1 MLRAGRV
8 SYLRLGLEVIR
19 ESFLRRWP
27 FTQVL
32 INHRSWAPRRGWEGC
47 FRWLEQYEPKPAGG
61 ERLGWVQEAEDR
73 CGWGV
78 VSSLGSLSWTVRK
91 VGWSKAQG
99 LCVPGHAVQACPG
112 GDGEPWKVGE

>member
-47 FRWLEQYEPKPAGG
+47 FRWLEQVGRGWAGFRKQRIVVAGG
-61 ERLGWVQEAEDR
+61 W
-73 CGWGV
+73 
-78 VSSLGSLSWTVRK
+78 
-91 VGWSKAQG
+91 
-99 LCVPGHAVQACPG
+99 
-112 GDGEPWKVGE
+112 